1 MLNPNHK
8 TRFKAAVEYFFA
20 MPAKKQAK
28 NEKKNRGLA
37 MEGATNHTLF
47 VNKFSH
53 QGSQVWKDSWQM
65 LINYLIIFSKK
76 QQILIL
82 ILLRNKAMYQVYTK
96 SLMKSTNSVK
106 LHVLGVPFWEVLL
119 WCRFSDSLKNVTG
132 ITADGRSCATLHDTT
147 YKNSAGI

>member
-8 TRFKAAVEYFFA
+8 IRFKTAVEYLL
-20 MPAKKQAK
+20 PCQPKTGKKCK
-28 NEKKNRGLA
+28 NWGLA
-37 MEGATNHTLF
+37 KEGATNHILF

-106 LHVLGVPFWEVLL
+106 LHVLGLPFWEVLL
-119 WCRFSDSLKNVTG
+119 CCCFSDSLKNFTG
-132 ITADGRSCATLHDTT
+132 ITADGRTCATMHDTT
-147 YKNSAGI
+147 YKNSARI